1 MYVTVTLAHKQYNKR
16 MNSKQTKKVSV
27 VGAGSWG
34 TALALL
40 LARNGHDVR
49 LWGREKDLMAT
60 MVQSRCN
67 ERYLPQFNFPNNLTP
82 VPELSDAVQGAE
94 QIVVSVSS
102 VGFYQQLQELITMIP
117 QSVGIICASK
127 GLEPTKKIFFH
138 EAIQQLNIN
147 ADRFA
152 VVAGPSF
159 AKEVAAGLPT
169 AVILASESNALLD
182 KLIPFFHNPSF
193 RVYESNDVLGAE
205 IGGILKNVYAISAGI
220 SDGLG
225 FGANARCALITRALA
240 EMLRFGI
247 AMGAKQETLIG
258 LSGMGDL
265 VLTCTD
271 DQSRNRRF
279 GLALAKGLSVQDALT
294 SIGQVVEGQQNAQF
308 VLDLAT
314 KHKLEMPIVKSVSKV
329 LADELSAKEAV
340 EELLAREPKRE
351 F

>member
-1 MYVTVTLAHKQYNKR
+1 MKSEQ
-16 MNSKQTKKVSV
+16 SKKVSV
-27 VGAGSWG
+27 VGAGAWG

-40 LARNGHDVR
+40 LARNGHQVR
-49 LWGREKDLMAT
+49 LWGREKDLMEIMLQT
-60 MVQSRCN
+60 HCN
-67 ERYLPQFNFPNNLTP
+67 QRYWPQFPFPANLTP
-82 VPELSDAVQGAE
+82 VPELFDAVHDADHV
-94 QIVVSVSS
+94 VVSVSS

-117 QSVGIICASK
+117 KTAGIVCASK
-127 GLEPTKKIFFH
+127 GLEPTQKTFFH
-138 EAIQQLNIN
+138 DAIKQLKIESS
-147 ADRFA
+147 RFA
-152 VVAGPSF
+152 VIAGPSF

-169 AVILASESNALLD
+169 AVILASESNALLE
-182 KLIPFFHNPSF
+182 KLISLFHNPVF

-205 IGGILKNVYAISAGI
+205 IGGVLKNIYAISAGI

-247 AMGAKQETLIG
+247 SMGAKHETLIG

-279 GLALAKGLSVQDALT
+279 GLALAKGLSVADALT
-294 SIGQVVEGQQNAQF
+294 SIGQVVEGQQNVQF
-308 VLDLAT
+308 VLDLAI
-314 KHKLEMPIVKSVSKV
+314 KHKIEMPIVKSVSKI
-329 LADELSAKEAV
+329 LTGEISAKEAV
-340 EELLAREPKRE
+340 EELLAREPTRE

>member
-1 MYVTVTLAHKQYNKR
+1 
-16 MNSKQTKKVSV
+16 MNSRHPTKVSV

-49 LWGREKDLMAT
+49 LWGREKDLMQ
-60 MVQSRCN
+60 MMMQSRCN
-67 ERYLPQFNFPNNLTP
+67 ERYLPQFVFPSNLTP
-82 VPELSDAVQGAE
+82 VAELSDAVRDAE

-102 VGFYQQLQELITMIP
+102 VGFYQQLQELIPLI
-117 QSVGIICASK
+117 SVSTGIVCASK

-138 EAIQQLNIN
+138 DAIQSLNIKSE
-147 ADRFA
+147 RFA

-169 AVILASESNALLD
+169 AVILASESAALLE
-182 KLIPFFHNPSF
+182 KLIPLFHNPAF

-240 EMLRFGI
+240 EMLRFGLS
-247 AMGAKQETLIG
+247 MGAKQETLIG

-265 VLTCTD
+265 VLSCTD

-279 GLALAKGLSVQDALT
+279 GLALASGLSVMDALA

-308 VLDLAT
+308 VLDLAA
-314 KHKLEMPIVKSVSKV
+314 KHRIEMPIVTSVLNV
-329 LADELSAKEAV
+329 LVDKMKAKEAV
-340 EELLAREPKRE
+340 EQLLAREPKKE